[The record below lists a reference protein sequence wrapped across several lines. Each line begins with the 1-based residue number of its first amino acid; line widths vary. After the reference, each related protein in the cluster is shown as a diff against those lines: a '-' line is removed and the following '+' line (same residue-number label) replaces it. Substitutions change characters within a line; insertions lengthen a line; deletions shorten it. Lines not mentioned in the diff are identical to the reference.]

1 MHFLWYNLSR
11 GVTMTKIERLD
22 HQGRGIAY
30 YNGKVTFIPY
40 TLVGEEVIFEIVK
53 EHKKYIEG
61 KLIEI
66 IKKSDLRVKPD
77 CKYFT
82 MCGGCD
88 LLHMSYQDELKYK
101 QDKVTDIVKR
111 YLGDYK
117 VNSILY
123 GNRYNYRN
131 KVVFKCKDNKI
142 GFYKNKSNE
151 VINVRKCLIASEKIN
166 NVIDNLKGNK
176 DIQVRYSNID
186 NSVMIDDNPKYI
198 ISKIGDYKFKISSP
212 AFFQVNYE
220 MVKVL
225 YDKVLEYSNLSGSEK
240 LLDLYCGTGTIGI
253 YLSKYAEEVLGIEIN
268 SSAIIDANENVKLN
282 NVTNANFICS
292 DTNKLIT
299 KNNFKP
305 DVVVVDPPRSGLTP
319 KVISD
324 IIKLNPKRIVYVSCD
339 VMTFVR
345 DLKEFEKIYNI
356 REITP
361 VNMFPCTYHVENVCL
376 LERK

>member
-1 MHFLWYNLSR
+1 MTKSNTLKKTSMNWSFFYKYKLRWYNVV
-11 GVTMTKIERLD
+11 GEKMKTVIERLD

-131 KVVFKCKDNKI
+131 KVVFKC
-142 GFYKNKSNE
+142 
-151 VINVRKCLIASEKIN
+151 R
-166 NVIDNLKGNK
+166 
-176 DIQVRYSNID
+176 
-186 NSVMIDDNPKYI
+186 
-198 ISKIGDYKFKISSP
+198 
-212 AFFQVNYE
+212 
-220 MVKVL
+220 
-225 YDKVLEYSNLSGSEK
+225 
-240 LLDLYCGTGTIGI
+240 
-253 YLSKYAEEVLGIEIN
+253 
-268 SSAIIDANENVKLN
+268 
-282 NVTNANFICS
+282 
-292 DTNKLIT
+292 
-299 KNNFKP
+299 
-305 DVVVVDPPRSGLTP
+305 
-319 KVISD
+319 
-324 IIKLNPKRIVYVSCD
+324 
-339 VMTFVR
+339 
-345 DLKEFEKIYNI
+345 
-356 REITP
+356 
-361 VNMFPCTYHVENVCL
+361 H
-376 LERK
+376 

>member
-1 MHFLWYNLSR
+1 MKT
-11 GVTMTKIERLD
+11 VIERLD

-131 KVVFKCKDNKI
+131 KVVFKCKD
-142 GFYKNKSNE
+142 
-151 VINVRKCLIASEKIN
+151 
-166 NVIDNLKGNK
+166 
-176 DIQVRYSNID
+176 
-186 NSVMIDDNPKYI
+186 
-198 ISKIGDYKFKISSP
+198 
-212 AFFQVNYE
+212 
-220 MVKVL
+220 
-225 YDKVLEYSNLSGSEK
+225 
-240 LLDLYCGTGTIGI
+240 
-253 YLSKYAEEVLGIEIN
+253 
-268 SSAIIDANENVKLN
+268 
-282 NVTNANFICS
+282 IC
-292 DTNKLIT
+292 
-299 KNNFKP
+299 
-305 DVVVVDPPRSGLTP
+305 
-319 KVISD
+319 
-324 IIKLNPKRIVYVSCD
+324 
-339 VMTFVR
+339 
-345 DLKEFEKIYNI
+345 
-356 REITP
+356 
-361 VNMFPCTYHVENVCL
+361 
-376 LERK
+376 

>member
-1 MHFLWYNLSR
+1 MNI
-11 GVTMTKIERLD
+11 VIERLD
-22 HQGRGIAY
+22 HQGRGIGY
-30 YNGKVTFIPY
+30 CNGKVVFIPY
-40 TLVGEEVIFEIVK
+40 TLVGEEVTFEILK

-61 KLIEI
+61 NLIEVV
-66 IKKSDLRVKPD
+66 KKSPSRIDSMCP
-77 CKYFT
+77 YFT
-82 MCGGCD
+82 KCGGCD
-88 LLHMSYQDELKYK
+88 LLHMSYNDELKYK
-101 QDKVTDIVKR
+101 FDKVKDIVKR

-117 VNSILY
+117 VKDILY
-123 GNRYNYRN
+123 GNRFNYRN
-131 KVVFKCKDNKI
+131 KVVFKCKNNLL
-142 GFYKNKSNE
+142 GFYKSKTNE
-151 VINVRKCLIASEKIN
+151 IINIDKCQITDNHIN
-166 NVIDNLKGNK
+166 NIIPTLKREE
-176 DIQVRYSNID
+176 DIQVRYSNVD
-186 NSVMIDDNPKYI
+186 NTIMVNDNPKYI
-198 ISKIGDYKFKISSP
+198 LASIGDYKFKVSKE

-253 YLSKYAEEVLGIEIN
+253 YLSKYARDVLGVEIN
-268 SSAIIDANENVKLN
+268 SSAIIDALENVKLN
-282 NVTNANFICS
+282 KVTNANFICS

-345 DLKEFEKIYNI
+345 DLKEFEKIYDI
-356 REITP
+356 KEITP

>member
-1 MHFLWYNLSR
+1 MKT
-11 GVTMTKIERLD
+11 VIERLD

-131 KVVFKCKDNKI
+131 KAVFKCKDNKI

-151 VINVRKCLIASEKIN
+151 VINVRKCLIASEEIN

-253 YLSKYAEEVLGIEIN
+253 YLSKYAKEVLGIEIN
-268 SSAIIDANENVKLN
+268 LSAIIDANENIKLN
-282 NVTNANFICS
+282 KVTNANFICS

-345 DLKEFEKIYNI
+345 DLKELEKIYDI

-361 VNMFPCTYHVENVCL
+361 VNMFPCTYHVENICL